1 MDKVNNRK
9 KKIIFQN
16 NFFLKSIPDKREHE
30 NKYRNILFNYN
41 TKISNHNHHTTKS
54 QSILKFNKNFDDKT
68 LNENNDI
75 DENIEKRKNIEK
87 KLATI
92 DLFEKNTEN
101 IYDWNI
107 LLNYPKSKLYYNKK
121 EYKSLEEKI
130 NENENE
136 PNIDLPKYP
145 VILVDLNDKQI
156 KRFFGKKAM
165 VEGRNDKQSF
175 LVKKKNSTSP
185 KYSRHSVSINDES
198 KTEKNY
204 QKRTL
209 TQSNNKTKKD
219 TKNSISHNIRPI
231 SIYWD
236 RRPEETFYF
245 SNAFSDYYNEDLK
258 TFSQKMPIL
267 KAKVITSNKRLKKE
281 IIKQRIKLSKEE
293 KKLSDILTKDNIVFR
308 KQDLIIAGERKN
320 AEPLLKNIYY
330 QLNPHLK
337 KKKKHVKM
345 NYHTMK
351 QLQNRKGNLNII
363 KKGILKPN
371 LEEINMREKKEK
383 QKHYNSVGTSIDN
396 QDFINHNK
404 FNNEI
409 KCHSS
414 RIILSYYDINDPDIK
429 YFNYLLSKYN
439 NRTLNTTEAKDNFYD
454 SINDDDKIK
463 EKTYFSTVKN
473 KKEGKNI
480 KFDGVNK
487 RVFKFP
493 FIIEKY
499 KQYTEGNDKGDKNNK
514 KINKNQKYFITE
526 ENENIIYSS

>member
-1 MDKVNNRK
+1 MDKVNNSK

-30 NKYRNILFNYN
+30 NKYRNLLFNYN
-41 TKISNHNHHTTKS
+41 IKNSNHTHHTTKS
-54 QSILKFNKNFDDKT
+54 QSILKLNKNFDNKI
-68 LNENNDI
+68 LNENNYN
-75 DENIEKRKNIEK
+75 DENIAKRKNIEK

-121 EYKSLEEKI
+121 EYKSLEEKK

-136 PNIDLPKYP
+136 PNAEFPQYP

-165 VEGRNDKQSF
+165 VEGRNDKQSL

-185 KYSRHSVSINDES
+185 KYSRHSASINDDS
-198 KTEKNY
+198 KNEKSY
-204 QKRTL
+204 QKRSL
-209 TQSNNKTKKD
+209 TQSNNNAKID

-351 QLQNRKGNLNII
+351 QLKNRKENLKVI
-363 KKGILKPN
+363 KKGILKPS
-371 LEEINMREKKEK
+371 LEDINMTEKKQK
-383 QKHYNSVGTSIDN
+383 TKHYNSVGTSIDN
-396 QDFINHNK
+396 QDFIHLSK
-404 FNNEI
+404 FNNDI
-409 KCHSS
+409 NSHSS
-414 RIILSYYDINDPDIK
+414 RLILSYYDINDPDIK
-429 YFNYLLSKYN
+429 YFNYLMNKYN
-439 NRTLNTTEAKDNFYD
+439 NRTLNNTETKDNAYD

-480 KFDGVNK
+480 KFERVNK
-487 RVFKFP
+487 GVFKFP

-499 KQYTEGNDKGDKNNK
+499 KQYTEGSDRGEINNK
-514 KINKNQKYFITE
+514 NINKNQKYFITE
-526 ENENIIYSS
+526 RNENIINSS